1 MFATRRLS
9 FFSFVNLLRQSDSA
23 RFEKFHLKLVFCGYV
38 PIPAVI
44 FDPSAEEHSQ
54 SGDAGESEVAA
65 RPGMTNAYDFEPV

>member
-1 MFATRRLS
+1 
-9 FFSFVNLLRQSDSA
+9 
-23 RFEKFHLKLVFCGYV
+23 LKLVFCGYV
-38 PIPAVI
+38 PIPLVI